1 MLKLYFNAGF
11 LKHRGMLMFS
21 LFIKSKNW
29 LAHHFPCQL
38 CGLDSQHKATVCQ
51 DCWTQLPWETEKIIK
66 QEIPIFVACRYEYPI
81 NRIIQKFKYEQQLHF
96 QHLLATLILQSHLPK
111 VQAIV
116 PMPISEERLI
126 ERGYNQSLEVAKIV
140 AKILNIPI
148 WQPIQRMHQ
157 HSQKGLTRLER
168 IEDIQSQFQIKND
181 HKIRYRR
188 VLILDDVVTTGSSI
202 LALKQSLEQLGCQ
215 KIFACAIA
223 NAN

>member
-1 MLKLYFNAGF
+1 MFN
-11 LKHRGMLMFS
+11 LFS
-21 LFIKSKNW
+21 KSKN
-29 LAHHFPCQL
+29 LITPILRCQL
-38 CGLDSQHKATVCQ
+38 CSLDSQYKATICK
-51 DCWTQLPWETEKIIK
+51 DCWTQIPWETEKIIK
-66 QEIPIFVACRYEYPI
+66 QEVPIFVACRYEYPI

-96 QHLLATLILQSHLPK
+96 QHLLANLILQLHLPK

-168 IEDIQSQFQIKND
+168 IENIQSQFQIKKD
-181 HKIRYRR
+181 YKIRYRR

-202 LALKQSLEQLGCQ
+202 LALMQSLEQLGCQ